1 MSPDATPPPPPP
13 PPPVEWPPLP
23 ITERRVLGVL
33 IEKQKTSKSSDAYP
47 LTLNALTLGCNQKS
61 NRDPVYDLDAEA
73 VEETLADLQRKGLV
87 MKMTGGRADRWRHL
101 LYELWK
107 VTKVEMAV
115 LAELLLRGP
124 QTEGDLRGRAS
135 RMDEIKDLDELR
147 GLLKGLAERNLVAY
161 LTEPGRRG
169 TVVTHGFHTPDE
181 LEREKGRHA
190 GGAADHEPAP
200 VRSAGG
206 GPALEARLNEAFD
219 EIANLRE
226 TVARLEQAVEELRSR
241 VPGTAS

>member
-1 MSPDATPPPPPP
+1 MSDPQPTSA
-13 PPPVEWPPLP
+13 VASSGGPLAP
-23 ITERRVLGVL
+23 YERRVLGVL
-33 IEKQKTSKSSDAYP
+33 IEKQKTSKSADAYP
-47 LTLNALTLGCNQKS
+47 MTLNSIATGCNQKS
-61 NRDPVYDLDAEA
+61 NRDPVYDLDTEA
-73 VEETLADLQRKGLV
+73 VEETLGGLQRRGLV

-147 GLLKGLAERNLVAY
+147 ALLKGLAERNLVVY
-161 LTEPGRRG
+161 LSEPNRRG

-190 GGAADHEPAP
+190 GGAADHEPTPA
-200 VRSAGG
+200 RAGG
-206 GPALEARLNEAFD
+206 GSALEARLNEAFD
-219 EIANLRE
+219 EIASLRE
-226 TVARLEQAVEELRSR
+226 AVSRLEQAVGELRDRRGDS
-241 VPGTAS
+241 A

>member
-1 MSPDATPPPPPP
+1 MPDPQPAR
-13 PPPVEWPPLP
+13 EPLAP
-23 ITERRVLGVL
+23 SERRVLGVL
-33 IEKQKTSKSSDAYP
+33 IEKQKTSKSADAYP
-47 LTLNALTLGCNQKS
+47 MTLNAIVTGSNQKS

-107 VTKVEMAV
+107 VTKVEMAI

-124 QTEGDLRGRAS
+124 QTEGDLRSRAS

-147 GLLKGLAERNLVAY
+147 ALLKGLAERNLVVY
-161 LTEPGRRG
+161 LTEPDRRG

-206 GPALEARLNEAFD
+206 SALEARLNEAFD

-226 TVARLEQAVEELRSR
+226 AVARLEQTVSELRGR
-241 VPGTAS
+241 VPPRGSEE

>member
-1 MSPDATPPPPPP
+1 MPDPQPAAAPAW
-13 PPPVEWPPLP
+13 EPLAP
-23 ITERRVLGVL
+23 YERRVLGVL
-33 IEKQKTSKSSDAYP
+33 IEKQKTSKSADAYP
-47 LTLNALTLGCNQKS
+47 MTLNAIVVGSNQKS

-73 VEETLADLQRKGLV
+73 VEETLGVLQRKGLV

-135 RMDEIKDLDELR
+135 RMDEVKDLDELR
-147 GLLKGLAERNLVAY
+147 GLLKGLAERNLVVY
-161 LTEPGRRG
+161 LTEPNRRG
-169 TVVTHGFHTPDE
+169 TVVTHGFHAPDE
-181 LEREKGRHA
+181 LERERGRHA

-200 VRSAGG
+200 VRSGSG
-206 GPALEARLNEAFD
+206 SALEARLSEAFD

-226 TVARLEQAVEELRSR
+226 AVSRLEQAVDGLRR
-241 VPGTAS
+241 GGGR

>member
-1 MSPDATPPPPPP
+1 MSDPQPAPAVPPTW
-13 PPPVEWPPLP
+13 EPLAP
-23 ITERRVLGVL
+23 YERRVLGVL
-33 IEKQKTSKSSDAYP
+33 IEKQKTSKSADAYP
-47 LTLNALTLGCNQKS
+47 MTLNSIAVGSNQKS
-61 NRDPVYDLDAEA
+61 NRDPVYELDTEA
-73 VEETLADLQRKGLV
+73 VEETLGGLQRRGLV

-147 GLLKGLAERNLVAY
+147 GLLKGLSERNLVVY
-161 LTEPGRRG
+161 LTEPNRRG

-190 GGAADHEPAP
+190 DGAADHEPAP
-200 VRSAGG
+200 VRSGG
-206 GPALEARLNEAFD
+206 SSALETRLKEAFD
-219 EIANLRE
+219 EIASLRE
-226 TVARLEQAVEELRSR
+226 AVSRLERAVDELRSR
-241 VPGTAS
+241 MPGSAS